1 MANPTAALLTRM
13 ANMLIQMSHQNL
25 LTLAHPCITVVG
37 SSTAA
42 FYGSNQPMNPIRMYV
57 EPFYIY
63 VVQIIW
69 SA

>member
-1 MANPTAALLTRM
+1 MAKPTAALLTRM
-13 ANMLIQMSHQNL
+13 QNMLIQMSHQNP

-42 FYGSNQPMNPIRMYV
+42 LYRSNQPMNPIQMYV

-63 VVQIIW
+63 K
-69 SA
+69 